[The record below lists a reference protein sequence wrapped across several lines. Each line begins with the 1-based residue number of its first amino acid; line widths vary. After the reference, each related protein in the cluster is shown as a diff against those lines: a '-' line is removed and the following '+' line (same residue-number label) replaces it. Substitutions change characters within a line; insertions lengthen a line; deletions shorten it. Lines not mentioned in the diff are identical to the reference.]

1 MSFWRA
7 VPEGVTVR
15 VKVHPRSRRPSLGG
29 RMDSAMGECL
39 RVAVTEAAEDGRAS
53 RAVCDSLA
61 QALDV
66 PRASV
71 RIVAGAASR
80 EKLLAVTGDAA
91 ALSGKLAAL

>member
-1 MSFWRA
+1 
-7 VPEGVTVR
+7 
-15 VKVHPRSRRPSLGG
+15 
-29 RMDSAMGECL
+29 MDSAMGERL
-39 RVAVTEAAEDGRAS
+39 RVAVTEAAEDGRAN

-80 EKLLAVTGDAA
+80 EKLLAVTGDVA